1 MKIKLRKIKR
11 LVLQILRIIFRPKL
25 LTLVTLALFLSDYIL
40 YRILGDNFEEKSTLL
55 NTIFT
60 VGQINITLG
69 FTAIL
74 VSKLKNVKW
83 YKSVSLLFGLSVITF
98 FIYFRFTEP
107 RRSGV
112 SEAIRQLGTLYR
124 VRESLLRQGF
134 VE

>member
-1 MKIKLRKIKR
+1 MKIKLIKIKR
-11 LVLQILRIIFRPKL
+11 LTLQYLRVIFKPKL
-25 LTLVTLALFLSDYIL
+25 LLLITSALFIADYIF
-40 YRILGDNFEEKSTLL
+40 YKILGDNFEEKSSLL
-55 NTIFT
+55 NTVFL
-60 VGQINITLG
+60 VGEIYITLG
-69 FTAIL
+69 FTTLII
-74 VSKLKNVKW
+74 SKLKNVKW